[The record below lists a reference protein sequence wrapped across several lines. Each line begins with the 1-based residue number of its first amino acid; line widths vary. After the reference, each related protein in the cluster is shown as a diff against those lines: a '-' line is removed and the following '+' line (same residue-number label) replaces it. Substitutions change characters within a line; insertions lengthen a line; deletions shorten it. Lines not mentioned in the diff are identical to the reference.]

1 MASLDIL
8 CSKSLNVKNKI
19 TKIEQKKLFCGPSK
33 TLRNISWPINICL
46 KYFMTPSPP
55 QKKKTLQPP
64 SYILN
69 VRSLKWIKK
78 ILKLDD
84 TEIEKCNFHQHKSP
98 I

>member
-46 KYFMTPSPP
+46 KYFMPPPPP
-55 QKKKTLQPP
+55 QKKKNTTAPLLHTECTLP
-64 SYILN
+64 
-69 VRSLKWIKK
+69 KMDKK
-78 ILKLDD
+78 
-84 TEIEKCNFHQHKSP
+84 NFKA
-98 I
+98 

>member
-46 KYFMTPSPP
+46 KYFMTPS
-55 QKKKTLQPP
+55 QKKKNTTAPLLHTECTLP
-64 SYILN
+64 
-69 VRSLKWIKK
+69 KMDKK
-78 ILKLDD
+78 
-84 TEIEKCNFHQHKSP
+84 NFKA
-98 I
+98 

>member
-46 KYFMTPSPP
+46 KYFMTPPP
-55 QKKKTLQPP
+55 KKKNTTAPLLHTECTLP
-64 SYILN
+64 
-69 VRSLKWIKK
+69 KMDKK
-78 ILKLDD
+78 
-84 TEIEKCNFHQHKSP
+84 NFKA
-98 I
+98 

>member
-55 QKKKTLQPP
+55 KKKNTTAPLLHTECTLP
-64 SYILN
+64 
-69 VRSLKWIKK
+69 KMDKK
-78 ILKLDD
+78 IFKA
-84 TEIEKCNFHQHKSP
+84 
-98 I
+98 